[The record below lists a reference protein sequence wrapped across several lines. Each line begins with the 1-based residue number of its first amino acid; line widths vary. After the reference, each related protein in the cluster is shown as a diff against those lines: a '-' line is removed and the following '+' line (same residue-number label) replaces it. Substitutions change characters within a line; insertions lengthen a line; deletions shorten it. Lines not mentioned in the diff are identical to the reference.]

1 MLLLLILSVLFGEV
15 GNSAVTE
22 DIINC
27 LYTLRRLLSGWLL
40 LLLIWLLIW
49 ITSKNVK
56 QIVCSRTLILI
67 IRMEAWD
74 WSTVL
79 VIATLIFCLVL
90 VILIGCDLLRPTI
103 IKVERFHICPIIIV
117 VAVVWL
123 IVVILIRL
131 VIALVVLVLA
141 AAISVACQR
150 IVVSFLVVLVVWILW
165 LIWSSSIWVVVDG
178 LNLLSGR

>member
-1 MLLLLILSVLFGEV
+1 
-15 GNSAVTE
+15 
-22 DIINC
+22 
-27 LYTLRRLLSGWLL
+27 
-40 LLLIWLLIW
+40 
-49 ITSKNVK
+49 
-56 QIVCSRTLILI
+56 
-67 IRMEAWD
+67 MEARD

-79 VIATLIFCLVL
+79 VVASLIFCLVL
-90 VILIGCDLLRPTI
+90 VILIWCDLLRPTI
-103 IKVERFHICPIIIV
+103 IKVERFHICPVIIV

-131 VIALVVLVLA
+131 VGRLVVIIALA

-178 LNLLSGR
+178 LNLLCGR